1 MRLCPAEITPFV
13 EVTDAHA
20 RRCIKAGV
28 LHGMFQRAARYFR
41 RAVYSKQLRVK
52 IRVLEF
58 IVAANLFAVH
68 LFGYDICDKGRE
80 RKDECCKEQHRL
92 TRCVTTTKTSNFFIF
107 FHYILHSRT
116 RGNLCRDVTR
126 NAKTRVMSHARLG
139 RFCSTE

>member
-20 RRCIKAGV
+20 RACIKAGV
-28 LHGMFQRAARYFR
+28 LHGMFKRAARYFR

-52 IRVLEF
+52 MRVLEF

-80 RKDECCKEQHRL
+80 RKDEFKEQHRL
-92 TRCVTTTKTSNFFIF
+92 TRYVTATKTSIIF
-107 FHYILHSRT
+107 FHYILHYYFRVLAEICVGMSREM
-116 RGNLCRDVTR
+116 R
-126 NAKTRVMSHARLG
+126 KHA
-139 RFCSTE
+139 